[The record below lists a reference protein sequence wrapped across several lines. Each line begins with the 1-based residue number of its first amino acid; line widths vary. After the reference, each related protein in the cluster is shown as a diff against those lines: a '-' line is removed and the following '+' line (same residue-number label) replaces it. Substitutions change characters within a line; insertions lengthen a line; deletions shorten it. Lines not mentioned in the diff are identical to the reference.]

1 MEPAT
6 LFAKFRQLAS
16 LLLLWLVVISQAFA
30 QSEESQVER
39 EKPQE
44 SAPPTQTW
52 LDNWH
57 SNFSDSMDYT
67 AQRLDEFFAL
77 DNSDAHQDAR
87 AEGRVRFGWEP
98 RTRDLA
104 AQDFRFRVRVK
115 LPALKDR
122 VDLMLSDD
130 ESYDRQ
136 DSIRAARDAVNENRD
151 STTLSL
157 RYQKEKESPI
167 SHRIG
172 AGRRG
177 QLFAKSQYDSDYQFS
192 DVFKMDYDAELYY
205 YTRDQFGAELGL
217 DFTYLLEEENYLRFN
232 NRYYYRDR
240 FEDWL
245 WRHELQYLRP
255 LTQES
260 AILYTFVTKGTTEPN
275 HQLTEVY
282 TSARWRTQYLR
293 SWLFFELEP
302 FIILLRNEDFKPSYG
317 VALRFEFYYG
327 QS

>member
-1 MEPAT
+1 M
-6 LFAKFRQLAS
+6 LVKFRQFAS
-16 LLLLWLVVISQAFA
+16 LLLLWLWIGSQAFG
-30 QSEESQVER
+30 QSDEASVER
-39 EKPQE
+39 DKPQQTPPATE
-44 SAPPTQTW
+44 SW

-77 DNSDAHQDAR
+77 ADSDEHENAR

-157 RYQKEKESPI
+157 RYQEEQDSPI

-177 QLFAKSQYDSDYQFS
+177 QLFAKSQYESDYHFT
-192 DVFKMDYDAELYY
+192 DVLKMDYDAELYY
-205 YTRDQFGAELGL
+205 YTRDELGAELGL
-217 DFTYLLEEENYLRFN
+217 DFTYLLADEKYLRFN

-240 FEDWL
+240 FEDWF
-245 WRHELQYLRP
+245 WRHEVQYLRP

-260 AILYTFVTKGTTEPN
+260 AILYTFVTKGLTKPN
-275 HQLTEVY
+275 HHLNEVY
-282 TSARWRTQYLR
+282 TSARWRTNYLR
-293 SWLFFELEP
+293 SWLYFELEP
-302 FIILLRNEDFKPSYG
+302 FVIWLRKEDFKPSYG
-317 VALRFEFYYG
+317 VAMRFEFYYG
-327 QS
+327 QQ

>member
-1 MEPAT
+1 
-6 LFAKFRQLAS
+6 LFKCRLLAS
-16 LLLLWLVVISQAFA
+16 LLLLWLWVNNQALG
-30 QSEESQVER
+30 QSDTTSVER
-39 EKPQE
+39 DKPQQNPPATE
-44 SAPPTQTW
+44 SW

-57 SNFSDSMDYT
+57 SNFSESMDYT

-77 DNSDAHQDAR
+77 ADSDEHENAR

-157 RYQKEKESPI
+157 RYQEEQDSPI

-177 QLFAKSQYDSDYQFS
+177 QLFAKSQYESDYHFT
-192 DVFKMDYDAELYY
+192 DFLKMDYDAELYY
-205 YTRDQFGAELGL
+205 YTRDQLGAELGL
-217 DFTYLLEEENYLRFN
+217 DFTYLLADEKYLRFN

-240 FEDWL
+240 FEDWF
-245 WRHELQYLRP
+245 WRHEVQYLRP

-260 AILYTFVTKGTTEPN
+260 AILYTFVTKGLTKPN
-275 HQLTEVY
+275 HHLNEVY
-282 TSARWRTQYLR
+282 TSARWRTNYLR
-293 SWLFFELEP
+293 SWLYFELEP
-302 FIILLRNEDFKPSYG
+302 FVIWLRKEDFKPSYG
-317 VALRFEFYYG
+317 VAIRFEFYYG
-327 QS
+327 QQ

>member
-1 MEPAT
+1 
-6 LFAKFRQLAS
+6 LFKCRQLAS
-16 LLLLWLVVISQAFA
+16 LLLLGLWVSSQALG
-30 QSEESQVER
+30 QSDDTSVER
-39 EKPQE
+39 DKPQQNPPVTE
-44 SAPPTQTW
+44 SW

-57 SNFSDSMDYT
+57 SNFSESMDYT

-77 DNSDAHQDAR
+77 ADSDEHKNAR

-157 RYQKEKESPI
+157 RYQEEQDSPI

-177 QLFAKSQYDSDYQFS
+177 QLFAKSQYESDYHFT
-192 DVFKMDYDAELYY
+192 DVLKMDYDAELYY
-205 YTRDQFGAELGL
+205 YTRDELGAELGL
-217 DFTYLLEEENYLRFN
+217 DFTYLLADEKYLRFN

-240 FEDWL
+240 FEDWF
-245 WRHELQYLRP
+245 WRHEVQYLRP

-260 AILYTFVTKGTTEPN
+260 AILYTFVTKGLTKPN
-275 HQLTEVY
+275 HHLNEVY
-282 TSARWRTQYLR
+282 TSARWRTNYLR
-293 SWLFFELEP
+293 SWLYFELEP
-302 FIILLRNEDFKPSYG
+302 FVLWLRQEDFKPSYG
-317 VALRFEFYYG
+317 VAMRFEFYYG
-327 QS
+327 QQ

>member
-1 MEPAT
+1 M
-6 LFAKFRQLAS
+6 FKCRQLAS
-16 LLLLWLVVISQAFA
+16 LLLLGLWVSSQALG
-30 QSEESQVER
+30 QSDDTSVER
-39 EKPQE
+39 DKPQQNPPVTE
-44 SAPPTQTW
+44 SW

-57 SNFSDSMDYT
+57 SNFSESMDYT

-77 DNSDAHQDAR
+77 ADSDEHKNAR

-157 RYQKEKESPI
+157 RYQEEQDSPI

-177 QLFAKSQYDSDYQFS
+177 QLFAKSQYESDYHFT
-192 DVFKMDYDAELYY
+192 DVLKMDYDAELYY
-205 YTRDQFGAELGL
+205 YTRDELGAELGL
-217 DFTYLLEEENYLRFN
+217 DFTYLLADEKYLRFN

-240 FEDWL
+240 FEDWF
-245 WRHELQYLRP
+245 WRHEVQYLRP

-260 AILYTFVTKGTTEPN
+260 AILYTFVTKGLTKPN
-275 HQLTEVY
+275 HHLNEVY
-282 TSARWRTQYLR
+282 TSARWRTNYLR
-293 SWLFFELEP
+293 SWLYFELEP
-302 FIILLRNEDFKPSYG
+302 FVLWLRQEDFKPSYG
-317 VALRFEFYYG
+317 VAMRFEFYYG
-327 QS
+327 QQ

>member
-1 MEPAT
+1 M
-6 LFAKFRQLAS
+6 LVKFRQFAS
-16 LLLLWLVVISQAFA
+16 LLLLWLWIGSQAFG
-30 QSEESQVER
+30 QSDEASVER
-39 EKPQE
+39 DKPLQTPPATE
-44 SAPPTQTW
+44 SW

-77 DNSDAHQDAR
+77 ADSDEHENAR

-157 RYQKEKESPI
+157 RYQEEQDSPI

-177 QLFAKSQYDSDYQFS
+177 QLFAKSQYESDYHFT
-192 DVFKMDYDAELYY
+192 DVLKMDYDAELYY
-205 YTRDQFGAELGL
+205 YTRDELGAELGL
-217 DFTYLLEEENYLRFN
+217 DFTYLLADEKYLRFN

-240 FEDWL
+240 FEDWF
-245 WRHELQYLRP
+245 WRHEVQYLRP

-260 AILYTFVTKGTTEPN
+260 AILYTFVTKGLTKPN
-275 HQLTEVY
+275 HHLNEVY
-282 TSARWRTQYLR
+282 TSARWRTNYLR
-293 SWLFFELEP
+293 SWLYFELEP
-302 FIILLRNEDFKPSYG
+302 FVIWLRKEDFKPSYG
-317 VALRFEFYYG
+317 VAMRFEFYYG
-327 QS
+327 QQ

>member
-1 MEPAT
+1 MRANLRRCWCLLILCITFSGKAYSQSDENSVDRDDPAET
-6 LFAKFRQLAS
+6 S
-16 LLLLWLVVISQAFA
+16 
-30 QSEESQVER
+30 
-39 EKPQE
+39 
-44 SAPPTQTW
+44 PPTQTW

-77 DNSDAHQDAR
+77 DDSEEHKNAR

-98 RTRDLA
+98 RSRDLA

-157 RYQKEKESPI
+157 RYQEDQGSPF
-167 SHRIG
+167 SYRIG
-172 AGRRG
+172 AGRRD
-177 QLFAKSQYDSDYQFS
+177 QLFVKGQYEQNYAFTDLL
-192 DVFKMDYDAELYY
+192 KMDYDAELYY
-205 YTRDQFGAELGL
+205 YTRDELGAELGL
-217 DFTYLLEEENYLRFN
+217 DFTYTLSDEKYLRFN

-240 FEDWL
+240 FEDWF
-245 WRHELQYLRP
+245 WRHEIQYLRP

-260 AILYTFVTKGTTEPN
+260 AILYTFVTKGLTKPN
-275 HQLTEVY
+275 HHLTEVY
-282 TSARWRTQYLR
+282 TSARWRTNYLR

-302 FIILLRNEDFKPSYG
+302 FVIWLRNEDFKPSYG

-327 QS
+327 QN

>member
-1 MEPAT
+1 M
-6 LFAKFRQLAS
+6 FKRRQLAS
-16 LLLLWLVVISQAFA
+16 LLLLGLWVSNQALG
-30 QSEESQVER
+30 QSDDASVER
-39 EKPQE
+39 DKPQQSPPVTE
-44 SAPPTQTW
+44 SW

-57 SNFSDSMDYT
+57 SNFSESMDYT

-77 DNSDAHQDAR
+77 ADSDEHENAR

-157 RYQKEKESPI
+157 RYQDEQDSPI

-177 QLFAKSQYDSDYQFS
+177 QIFAKSQYESDYHFT
-192 DVFKMDYDAELYY
+192 DFLKMDYDAELYY
-205 YTRDQFGAELGL
+205 YTRDQLGAELGL
-217 DFTYLLEEENYLRFN
+217 DFTYLLADEKYLRFN

-240 FEDWL
+240 FEDWF
-245 WRHELQYLRP
+245 WRHEVQYLRP

-260 AILYTFVTKGTTEPN
+260 AILYTFVTKGLTKPN
-275 HQLTEVY
+275 HHLNEVY
-282 TSARWRTQYLR
+282 TSARWRTNYLR
-293 SWLFFELEP
+293 SWLYFELEP
-302 FIILLRNEDFKPSYG
+302 FVIWLRKEDFKPSYG
-317 VALRFEFYYG
+317 VAMRFEFYYG
-327 QS
+327 QQ

>member
-1 MEPAT
+1 
-6 LFAKFRQLAS
+6 LLVKFRQFAS
-16 LLLLWLVVISQAFA
+16 LLLLWLWIGSQAFG
-30 QSEESQVER
+30 QSDEASVER
-39 EKPQE
+39 DKPLQTPPATE
-44 SAPPTQTW
+44 SW

-77 DNSDAHQDAR
+77 ADSDEHENAR

-157 RYQKEKESPI
+157 RYQEEQDSPI

-177 QLFAKSQYDSDYQFS
+177 QLFAKSQYESDYHFT
-192 DVFKMDYDAELYY
+192 DVLKMDYDAELYY
-205 YTRDQFGAELGL
+205 YTRDELGAELGL
-217 DFTYLLEEENYLRFN
+217 DFTYLLADEKYLRFN

-240 FEDWL
+240 FEDWF
-245 WRHELQYLRP
+245 WRHEVQYLRP

-260 AILYTFVTKGTTEPN
+260 AILYTFVTKGLTKPN
-275 HQLTEVY
+275 HHLNEVY
-282 TSARWRTQYLR
+282 TSARWRTNYLR
-293 SWLFFELEP
+293 SWLYFELEP
-302 FIILLRNEDFKPSYG
+302 FVIWLRKEDFKPSYG
-317 VALRFEFYYG
+317 VAMRFEFYYG
-327 QS
+327 QQ

>member
-1 MEPAT
+1 MFKHRQ
-6 LFAKFRQLAS
+6 FAR
-16 LLLLWLVVISQAFA
+16 LLLLGLWVSSQALG
-30 QSEESQVER
+30 QSDDTSVER
-39 EKPQE
+39 DKPQQSQPVTE
-44 SAPPTQTW
+44 TW

-57 SNFSDSMDYT
+57 SSFSESMDYT

-77 DNSDAHQDAR
+77 ADSDEHKNAR

-157 RYQKEKESPI
+157 RYQEEQDSPI

-177 QLFAKSQYDSDYQFS
+177 QLFAKSQYESDYHFT
-192 DVFKMDYDAELYY
+192 DVLKMDYDAELYY
-205 YTRDQFGAELGL
+205 YTRDELGAELGL
-217 DFTYLLEEENYLRFN
+217 DFTYLLADEKYLRFN

-240 FEDWL
+240 FEDWF
-245 WRHELQYLRP
+245 WRHEVQYLRP

-260 AILYTFVTKGTTEPN
+260 AILYTFVTKGLTKPN
-275 HQLTEVY
+275 HHLNEVY
-282 TSARWRTQYLR
+282 TSARWRTNYLR
-293 SWLFFELEP
+293 SWLYFELEP
-302 FIILLRNEDFKPSYG
+302 FVLWLRKEDFKPSYG
-317 VALRFEFYYG
+317 VAMRFEFYYG
-327 QS
+327 RQ

>member
-1 MEPAT
+1 
-6 LFAKFRQLAS
+6 
-16 LLLLWLVVISQAFA
+16 
-30 QSEESQVER
+30 
-39 EKPQE
+39 
-44 SAPPTQTW
+44 
-52 LDNWH
+52 
-57 SNFSDSMDYT
+57 
-67 AQRLDEFFAL
+67 EFFAL
-77 DNSDAHQDAR
+77 ADSDEHENAR

-157 RYQKEKESPI
+157 RYQEEQDSPI

-177 QLFAKSQYDSDYQFS
+177 QLFAKSQYESDYHFT
-192 DVFKMDYDAELYY
+192 DVLKMDYDAELYY
-205 YTRDQFGAELGL
+205 YTRDQLGAELGL
-217 DFTYLLEEENYLRFN
+217 DFTYLLADEKYLRFN

-240 FEDWL
+240 FEDWF
-245 WRHELQYLRP
+245 WRHEVQYLRP

-260 AILYTFVTKGTTEPN
+260 AILYTVVTKGLTKPN
-275 HQLTEVY
+275 HHLNEVY
-282 TSARWRTQYLR
+282 TSARWRTNYLR
-293 SWLFFELEP
+293 SWLYFELEP
-302 FIILLRNEDFKPSYG
+302 FVLWLRKEDFKPSYG
-317 VALRFEFYYG
+317 VAMRFEFYYG
-327 QS
+327 RQ

>member
-1 MEPAT
+1 MFKCR
-6 LFAKFRQLAS
+6 LLAS
-16 LLLLWLVVISQAFA
+16 LLLLWLWVSSQALG
-30 QSEESQVER
+30 QSDTTSVER
-39 EKPQE
+39 DKPQQNPPVTE
-44 SAPPTQTW
+44 SW

-57 SNFSDSMDYT
+57 SNFSESMDYT

-77 DNSDAHQDAR
+77 ADSDEHENAR

-157 RYQKEKESPI
+157 RYQEEQDSPI

-177 QLFAKSQYDSDYQFS
+177 QLFAKSQYESDYHFT
-192 DVFKMDYDAELYY
+192 DFLKMDYDAELYY
-205 YTRDQFGAELGL
+205 YTRDQLGAELGL
-217 DFTYLLEEENYLRFN
+217 DFTYLLADEKYLRFN

-240 FEDWL
+240 FEDWF
-245 WRHELQYLRP
+245 WRHEVQYLRP

-260 AILYTFVTKGTTEPN
+260 AILYTFVTKGLTKPN
-275 HQLTEVY
+275 HHLNEVY
-282 TSARWRTQYLR
+282 TSARWRTNYLR
-293 SWLFFELEP
+293 SWLYFELEP
-302 FIILLRNEDFKPSYG
+302 FVIWLRKEDFKPSYG
-317 VALRFEFYYG
+317 VAMRFEFYYG
-327 QS
+327 QQ